1 VIENWISGVIENFFS
16 KRRSAVSNYE
26 WNQSR
31 SERVFDEQEVQRK
44 ALVATANRVHWLS
57 AVCYLEQVE
66 PQALRLT
73 PELHER
79 VLEEIEEL
87 GEFDG
92 FAVYAE
98 LLTRFDRAKESEITC
113 D

>member
-1 VIENWISGVIENFFS
+1 MENWVGGLIDILLS
-16 KRRSAVSNYE
+16 KRLSAVSNHE
-26 WNQSR
+26 WNQHR
-31 SERVFDEQEVQRK
+31 SDRVFDEQEAKRQ